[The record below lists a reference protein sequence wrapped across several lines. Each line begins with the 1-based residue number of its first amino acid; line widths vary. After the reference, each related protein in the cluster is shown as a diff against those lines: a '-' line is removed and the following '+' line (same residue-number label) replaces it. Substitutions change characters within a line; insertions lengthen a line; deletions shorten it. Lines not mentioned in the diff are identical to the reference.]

1 MKKSL
6 TSVLPWTLAGVF
18 GVVAVL
24 LLTRSIPRPARKPG
38 EPSAPGAPVGHAS
51 SSSRPPERKIL
62 YWTDPMTPGFRSDKP
77 GKSPFMEMDLVPV
90 YDDSAAAGS
99 EGSKDVKGYTSIHL
113 GSDRQQL
120 IGVQI
125 GKVEKRKLSK
135 TIRAVGLIA
144 VDETALHHIHAK
156 FEGYVERLFVDYT
169 GKPVRKGQ
177 PLVSI
182 YSPDLLATQQEYLL
196 AYRAW
201 RQFSQSS
208 NPDLARSGKDLYD
221 SARQRLLLWDIRP
234 ADIERLEKTGAPVK
248 ALTLYSPIDGTVMA
262 KNAVQGNRVMPGDSL
277 FEIAGLQR
285 VWALADVYEYEIP
298 LVHVGQTAVVT
309 LSYLPGREWRGRV
322 TFISPVVDEKTRTVK
337 VRVELDNRDMTLKPD
352 MFAQVQIEQ
361 SAGDVV
367 AVPVDA
373 VLSTGSRTIVFLP
386 REGGRFEPREVK
398 LGNRVDGYY
407 QVVSGLAEG
416 DPVVTQANF
425 LIDSESRLKA
435 ALSDMAAPKSAP
447 AEHQH

>member
-1 MKKSL
+1 MKRKL
-6 TSVLPWTLAGVF
+6 LLVLPW
-18 GVVAVL
+18 VVAAGFAAAFFARRSA
-24 LLTRSIPRPARKPG
+24 LLTPHPSPLTPHPSPLTPPARK
-38 EPSAPGAPVGHAS
+38 V
-51 SSSRPPERKIL
+51 L
-62 YWTDPMTPGFRSDKP
+62 YWTDPMTPGYKSDKP
-77 GKSPFMEMDLVPV
+77 GKSPFMDMELVPV
-90 YDDSAAAGS
+90 YEGGASDSP

-113 GSDRQQL
+113 GTDRQQL

-125 GKVEKRKLSK
+125 GKVEKRKMSK
-135 TIRAVGLIA
+135 TIRAVGRIA

-156 FEGYVERLFVDYT
+156 FEGYIEQLFVDYI

-177 PLVSI
+177 PLASI

-201 RQFSQSS
+201 RQFSQSGS
-208 NPDLARSGKDLYD
+208 PDLVRNGKELYD

-234 ADIERLEKTGAPVK
+234 ADIDRLEKTGTPLK

-277 FEIAGLQR
+277 FEIAGLAH
-285 VWALADVYEYEIP
+285 VWALADVYEYELP
-298 LVHVGQTAVVT
+298 FVHIGQTAAVT
-309 LSYLPGREWRGRV
+309 LSYLSGRQWSGRV
-322 TFISPVVDEKTRTVK
+322 TFIAPTVDEKTRTVK

-352 MFAQVQIEQ
+352 MFTEVRIEQ
-361 SAGDVV
+361 SGGAVV
-367 AVPVDA
+367 AVPIDA
-373 VLSTGSRTIVFLP
+373 VLSTGSRTIVFVP
-386 REGGRFEPREVK
+386 REGGRFEPREVQ
-398 LGNRVDGYY
+398 LGARVDGYY

>member
-1 MKKSL
+1 MKKFL
-6 TSVLPWTLAGVF
+6 TSVLPWMLVGIF
-18 GVVAVL
+18 SVVVVL
-24 LLTRSIPRPARKPG
+24 LLTGSIPRAASNSGKPTAKA
-38 EPSAPGAPVGHAS
+38 APTGRV
-51 SSSRPPERKIL
+51 SSRPPERKVL
-62 YWTDPMTPGFRSDKP
+62 YWTDPMVAGYKSDKP
-77 GKSPFMEMDLVPV
+77 GKSPFMDMDLVPV
-90 YDDSAAAGS
+90 YDDGAAADT
-99 EGSKDVKGYTSIHL
+99 ETAKDVKGYTTIHL
-113 GSDRQQL
+113 GLERQQL

-125 GKVEKRKLSK
+125 GKAEKRKLSK
-135 TIRAVGLIA
+135 TIRAVGRIA
-144 VDETALHHIHAK
+144 ADETTLHHIHAK

-177 PLVSI
+177 PLASI

-201 RQFSQSS
+201 RQFSQSG
-208 NPDLARSGKDLYD
+208 NPDLVRNGKELYD

-234 ADIERLEKTGAPVK
+234 ADVERLEKTGVPTK

-277 FEIAGLQR
+277 FEIAGLAH

-309 LSYLPGREWRGRV
+309 LSYLPGRQWSGRV
-322 TFISPVVDEKTRTVK
+322 TFIAPVVDEKTRTVK

-352 MFAQVQIEQ
+352 MFAEVRIEQ
-361 SAGDVV
+361 SGGDVV
-367 AVPVDA
+367 AVPIDA
-373 VLSTGSRTIVFLP
+373 VLSTGSRTIVFVP

-398 LGNRVDGYY
+398 LGSRVDGYY

>member
-1 MKKSL
+1 MKKFL
-6 TSVLPWTLAGVF
+6 TSVLPWTLAGVL
-18 GVVAVL
+18 GVAVVL
-24 LLTRSIPRPARKPG
+24 LLIRSGQRKASKPG
-38 EPSAPGAPVGHAS
+38 EPPASGASAGHPS
-51 SSSRPPERKIL
+51 SPSRPLERKIL
-62 YWTDPMTPGFRSDKP
+62 YWTDPMTPGFKSDKP
-77 GKSPFMEMDLVPV
+77 GKSPFMDMALVPV
-90 YDDSAAAGS
+90 YDDGAAAGA
-99 EGSKDVKGYTSIHL
+99 EGSKGVEGYSSIQL

-125 GKVEKRKLSK
+125 GKVEKRKMSK
-135 TIRAVGLIA
+135 TIRTVGHIA

-156 FEGYVERLFVDYT
+156 FEGYVEQLFVDYT
-169 GKPVRKGQ
+169 GKVVRKGQ

-182 YSPDLLATQQEYLL
+182 YSPDLLATEQEYLL

-201 RQFSQSS
+201 RQFSVSP
-208 NPDLARSGKDLYD
+208 NPDLVRNGKDLYD

-234 ADIERLEKTGAPVK
+234 SDIERLEKTGAVLK

-262 KNAVQGNRVMPGDSL
+262 KNAVAGNRVMPGDSL
-277 FEIAGLQR
+277 FEIAGLER
-285 VWALADVYEYEIP
+285 VWALADVYEYELP
-298 LVHVGQTAVVT
+298 FVHVGQAAVVT
-309 LSYLPGREWRGRV
+309 LSYLPGRQWRGRV
-322 TFISPVVDEKTRTVK
+322 AFISPTVDEKTRTVK
-337 VRVELDNRDMTLKPD
+337 VRVELDNQDMTLKPD
-352 MFAQVQIEQ
+352 MFTEVQIEQ
-361 SAGDVV
+361 SGGNVV
-367 AVPVDA
+367 AVPLDA

-416 DPVVTQANF
+416 DRVVTQANF

-447 AEHQH
+447 AEHPR